1 MSPEYAFSVDKLP
14 VFTEIEAAA
23 KKYGVNLPVD
33 TLTLGWASGMMLEAA
48 LKQCGMP
55 CSTGEAVGGAQHG
68 QCRDRGHL
76 SRCGEMDEGGSY
88 AAGELHG
95 LCLGSQIIV
104 GQAHH
109 RMVAR

>member
-14 VFTEIEAAA
+14 VFSEIEAAA

-48 LKQCGMP
+48 LKQCGYAVQP
-55 CSTGEAVGGAQHG
+55 GEASGSAQHG

-76 SRCGEMDEGGSY
+76 S
-88 AAGELHG
+88 
-95 LCLGSQIIV
+95 
-104 GQAHH
+104 
-109 RMVAR
+109 